1 MEPRRLAPM
10 SLGLFA
16 AWSLLAA
23 LQLGWLPFARNA
35 WAFDLWSYLP
45 ESAPWLLGAASLPLC
60 VARVRDGISGCLLA
74 AARRCSDKPLLDAAA
89 CAALAMGLWL
99 LRERSLLADSAVL
112 VAVAHSDHAFIFPEV
127 GATTLLRGIAR
138 VAPLLGINAI
148 EGMRA
153 LACVCGGA
161 AAWLLLRVARELAPG
176 RSAAV
181 LALCVLS
188 GGLLRVFAGR
198 IEVYAPLLVAILAYL
213 WLALRA
219 LRGGGS
225 SALPGLC
232 LGVAIWIHASSVL
245 LLPSLCA
252 LVALRSAPARGRDA
266 ARELAKLLLLAGAPL
281 ALFLAAHGALSGSA
295 SILDAWVRALEILGG
310 GSRAGGTRWWVRGW
324 GGAPSIG
331 TDVVWLSA
339 AHLKYLSN
347 SFTLLIPALLPA
359 LALLLGLRPRALVA
373 GAQGRWLAIGALPLI
388 CYALALR
395 PFWGPWDWDLFALT
409 ALLLACSCLRALA
422 ALRLAPGLLVACIGF
437 QLCFFGI
444 PLLWIGAGAPREVG
458 PFGFRDF
465 DYDLRLPARPPPERL
480 APWL

>member
-1 MEPRRLAPM
+1 M

-23 LQLGWLPFARNA
+23 LQLGWIPFARTA
-35 WAFDLWSYLP
+35 WAFDLWGYLP
-45 ESAPWLLGAASLPLC
+45 EWAPWLLAAASLPLC
-60 VARVRDGISGCLLA
+60 AARVRDAICVRGLA
-74 AARRCSDKPLLDAAA
+74 AARRTSGKPLLEALA
-89 CAALAMGLWL
+89 CAALALGLWL

-112 VAVAHSDHAFIFPEV
+112 VAIAHSDHAFIFPEV
-127 GATTLLRGIAR
+127 GATTLLRGIVR
-138 VAPLLGINAI
+138 LAPSLGVDPI

-181 LALCVLS
+181 LVLCVLS
-188 GGLLRVFAGR
+188 GGLVRVFAGR
-198 IEVYAPLLVAILAYL
+198 IEVYAPLFVAVLAYL

-225 SALPGLC
+225 VPLPGLC
-232 LGVAIWIHASSVL
+232 LGFAIWIHASSAL
-245 LLPSLCA
+245 LLPSLLA
-252 LVALRSAPARGRDA
+252 LVALRACAPRGREA
-266 ARELAKLLLLAGAPL
+266 WRELGSLLLLSGAPL
-281 ALFLAAHGALSGSA
+281 VVFLAVHGALSGWGS
-295 SILDAWVRALEILGG
+295 LLEAWARVLEILGG
-310 GSRAGGTRWWVRGW
+310 SSEAGATRWWVRGW
-324 GGAPSIG
+324 GGRPSIG
-331 TDVVWLSA
+331 TDVVWLST

-347 SFTLLIPALLPA
+347 SFTLLVPALLPA
-359 LALLLGLRPRALVA
+359 LALLLLLRPRALVEA
-373 GAQGRWLAIGALPLI
+373 AQGRWLAIGALPLVF
-388 CYALALR
+388 YALALR

-409 ALLLACSCLRALA
+409 ALLLACLCLRALA
-422 ALRLAPGLLVACIGF
+422 ALRLAPGLAVACIGF

-444 PLLWIGAGAPREVG
+444 PFLWIGAGTSREVG